1 MPRQALES
9 HNKISPHR
17 SHRAQLRLQCAKVGS
32 VTHGGT
38 QRDKGRK
45 GGPRLCTLRRPSMRA
60 NAVQIQHSHH
70 KNIRTCKHAPCTIL
84 TPNSVPFKRAP
95 CLSKGHVIRLSVV
108 RLPWGSVSATFRRWH
123 GDTSAHEPLVDPST
137 QWPIAMVNRAATF
150 RRWSGT
156 PQLTATN
163 EACRCPRGLDHAG
176 LTTSCTPTEQRRRT
190 CHETTAMR
198 QPSA

>member
-1 MPRQALES
+1 MPRQALDS

-45 GGPRLCTLRRPSMRA
+45 GGPRLSTLRRPSMRA

-137 QWPIAMVNRAATF
+137 QWPIAMV
-150 RRWSGT
+150 
-156 PQLTATN
+156 
-163 EACRCPRGLDHAG
+163 PRSRHLSA
-176 LTTSCTPTEQRRRT
+176 LVQEPLSS
-190 CHETTAMR
+190 R
-198 QPSA
+198 QPARRVDARVASITQG